1 MKEYL
6 KRTYI
11 RNILGI
17 IIVVGSGILRDE
29 KMWFYLF
36 FVAIF
41 LIVNSVDYFLDK
53 YRKKLI
59 IKYNGDPDDSIWDF
73 IGRR

>member
-17 IIVVGSGILRDE
+17 IIVIGLGILRDE